1 MSSTT
6 AIRYSIGSISNLAEL
21 LKVASSYH
29 KQILLHALAKTRGIM
44 ATRSPMSQEEPEER
58 QIGIDPFSLRQ
69 LSRLDIDKPL
79 PIPSVS
85 VDDHHRPAYSPAR
98 SASASVPCSGAASPR
113 LSSAA
118 TAPTRWDAHLAL
130 ARLATSSVADTTCP
144 SRDAS
149 RSYEFDVI
157 LSSPERR
164 ASAPQRWGS
173 DVPLIGDARGK
184 DGRRRGKHGSE
195 GAPFSCCLYLPGLSR
210 RNKLPSSP
218 TATAVR
224 SSSGLPSA
232 TFHGP
237 ATVQPESGSDDPSM
251 ARQST
256 MSLAVSL
263 ERFECRFSTRSSG
276 GLALDDE
283 AALLSYF
290 DLPLELI
297 LGCEDDD
304 ETGLPMHAAFM
315 FDSDG
320 IRKSVLKKG
329 HDRAGGRSQ
338 GGWANDVVH
347 CAQARPIGLANR
359 APALGPEEAGA
370 PTQFGRG
377 EFVIWV
383 KNFWSKET
391 LHIGG
396 GSRTARG
403 TKKAMEAPPK
413 RGRL

>member
-1 MSSTT
+1 
-6 AIRYSIGSISNLAEL
+6 
-21 LKVASSYH
+21 
-29 KQILLHALAKTRGIM
+29 M

-113 LSSAA
+113 LPSAA

-130 ARLATSSVADTTCP
+130 AHLATSSVAATTCP
-144 SRDAS
+144 SRAAS
-149 RSYEFDVI
+149 RSKSCADGEMELADNEFDVI

-173 DVPLIGDARGK
+173 DVPLIGDAGGK
-184 DGRRRGKHGSE
+184 DGRRRGKHGTE
-195 GAPFSCCLYLPGLSR
+195 GAPFSCCLYLPGLTR
-210 RNKLPSSP
+210 RNKLPPSA

-232 TFHGP
+232 TFRGP
-237 ATVQPESGSDDPSM
+237 AGVQPESESDDPSV

-283 AALLSYF
+283 AASSSYF

-329 HDRAGGRSQ
+329 VRR
-338 GGWANDVVH
+338 DV
-347 CAQARPIGLANR
+347 ARPSSAKVSTDGSGTDRI
-359 APALGPEEAGA
+359 PARHHVRFSV
-370 PTQFGRG
+370 T
-377 EFVIWV
+377 
-383 KNFWSKET
+383 S
-391 LHIGG
+391 
-396 GSRTARG
+396 GSADS
-403 TKKAMEAPPK
+403 
-413 RGRL
+413 

>member
-1 MSSTT
+1 MP
-6 AIRYSIGSISNLAEL
+6 
-21 LKVASSYH
+21 
-29 KQILLHALAKTRGIM
+29 
-44 ATRSPMSQEEPEER
+44 TRSPMSQEEPEER
-58 QIGIDPFSLRQ
+58 QIGIHPFSLRQ
-69 LSRLDIDKPL
+69 LSRLDIDRPL

-85 VDDHHRPAYSPAR
+85 VDDHHLPAYSPAR

-144 SRDAS
+144 SRAVS
-149 RSYEFDVI
+149 RSKSCADGEMELADNEFDVI

-173 DVPLIGDARGK
+173 DVPLIADARGK
-184 DGRRRGKHGSE
+184 DGRRRGKHGTE
-195 GAPFSCCLYLPGLSR
+195 AAPFSCCLYLPGLTR
-210 RNKLPSSP
+210 RNKLRPSP
-218 TATAVR
+218 TAAAVR
-224 SSSGLPSA
+224 SSSGFPSA
-232 TFHGP
+232 TFRGP
-237 ATVQPESGSDDPSM
+237 AAVQPESESDDTSM

-276 GLALDDE
+276 DLALDDE
-283 AALLSYF
+283 AASSSYF

-329 HDRAGGRSQ
+329 VRR
-338 GGWANDVVH
+338 DV
-347 CAQARPIGLANR
+347 ARPSSAKVSTDGSGTDRI
-359 APALGPEEAGA
+359 PARHHVRFSV
-370 PTQFGRG
+370 T
-377 EFVIWV
+377 
-383 KNFWSKET
+383 S
-391 LHIGG
+391 
-396 GSRTARG
+396 GSADS
-403 TKKAMEAPPK
+403 
-413 RGRL
+413 

>member
-6 AIRYSIGSISNLAEL
+6 AIRCSIGSNSNLTEL

-29 KQILLHALAKTRGIM
+29 KQILLHALAKTRGTM
-44 ATRSPMSQEEPEER
+44 ATRSPVSQEEPEER

-85 VDDHHRPAYSPAR
+85 VDDRHRPAYSPAR
-98 SASASVPCSGAASPR
+98 SASASMPCSGAATPR

-118 TAPTRWDAHLAL
+118 TEPTRWDAH
-130 ARLATSSVADTTCP
+130 LATSSVADTTCP
-144 SRDAS
+144 SRAVS
-149 RSYEFDVI
+149 RSKSCADGEMELADNEFDVI

-184 DGRRRGKHGSE
+184 DGRRRGKHGTE
-195 GAPFSCCLYLPGLSR
+195 GAPFSCCLYLPGLTR
-210 RNKLPSSP
+210 RNKLPPSD

-232 TFHGP
+232 TFRGP
-237 ATVQPESGSDDPSM
+237 AGVQPESESDDPSV

-263 ERFECRFSTRSSG
+263 ERFECRFSMRSSG

-283 AALLSYF
+283 AASSSYF

-320 IRKSVLKKG
+320 IG
-329 HDRAGGRSQ
+329 RA
-338 GGWANDVVH
+338 
-347 CAQARPIGLANR
+347 C
-359 APALGPEEAGA
+359 
-370 PTQFGRG
+370 
-377 EFVIWV
+377 
-383 KNFWSKET
+383 
-391 LHIGG
+391 
-396 GSRTARG
+396 
-403 TKKAMEAPPK
+403 
-413 RGRL
+413 